1 MSETLKSLAKKRD
14 IKLLMTQPESSI
26 FSQSENVTSTNKD
39 DEMKEISLQL
49 VMIRKKHDELK
60 RENESKRMQLE
71 NLKKDLEKL
80 TVVVSTGNA
89 EDFSFT
95 NKISKL
101 ETAIEMAKIKID
113 EEMINKDSYEH
124 VLQRMKQER
133 IALEKESNTIQHS
146 LSSTR
151 SILESEKQKSL
162 KHRESKDKSKQLLKE
177 LRDSLTLEIRRKDE
191 RAHELEQ
198 QMRFRNEITEK
209 RRERLR
215 KQAEVAEAAANE
227 DQFAHEVQ
235 MKEKLIINRFWYGFI
250 QWKME
255 KDWQNSTEIESA
267 FQNIRAMTGLNS
279 IEDIVQKFASRD
291 EDHNILIQKIAE
303 SEKNL
308 DDLKTENE
316 NTRKQLRELLLV
328 KGENNDRPHNSE
340 LRAIE
345 DQIEAEDKELNN
357 IKDQKDKAQV
367 YYQNLLTW
375 GGKILNKLNYKGE
388 ILRME
393 LPEIFAKIQEQL
405 KVIIEPMVQTKEEFM
420 RYLDIKS
427 KKNTQQ
433 LLKEIYTQGY
443 KPKFVKKGKSPELE
457 NEQEK
462 LKKAERKIARNMTFA
477 REI

>member
-14 IKLLMTQPESSI
+14 IKLLVTQPESSI
-26 FSQSENVTSTNKD
+26 FSQSENVTSTHKD

-49 VMIRKKHDELK
+49 VMIRKKYDELK

-80 TVVVSTGNA
+80 TVVVNTGNA
-89 EDFSFT
+89 EDFSFS

-124 VLQRMKQER
+124 VLQRMKQEK
-133 IALEKESNTIQHS
+133 IALEKESNTIQQS

-177 LRDSLTLEIRRKDE
+177 LKDSLNLEIRRKDE

-198 QMRFRNEITEK
+198 QMRFRNEIAEK

-255 KDWQNSTEIESA
+255 KD
-267 FQNIRAMTGLNS
+267 
-279 IEDIVQKFASRD
+279 
-291 EDHNILIQKIAE
+291 
-303 SEKNL
+303 
-308 DDLKTENE
+308 
-316 NTRKQLRELLLV
+316 
-328 KGENNDRPHNSE
+328 
-340 LRAIE
+340 
-345 DQIEAEDKELNN
+345 
-357 IKDQKDKAQV
+357 
-367 YYQNLLTW
+367 
-375 GGKILNKLNYKGE
+375 
-388 ILRME
+388 
-393 LPEIFAKIQEQL
+393 
-405 KVIIEPMVQTKEEFM
+405 
-420 RYLDIKS
+420 
-427 KKNTQQ
+427 
-433 LLKEIYTQGY
+433 
-443 KPKFVKKGKSPELE
+443 
-457 NEQEK
+457 
-462 LKKAERKIARNMTFA
+462 
-477 REI
+477 